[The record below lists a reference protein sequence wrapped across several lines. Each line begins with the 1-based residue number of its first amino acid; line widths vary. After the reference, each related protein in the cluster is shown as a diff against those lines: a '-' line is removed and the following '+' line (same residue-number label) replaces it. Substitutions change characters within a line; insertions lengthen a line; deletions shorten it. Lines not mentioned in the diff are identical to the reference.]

1 MCGIDAHGPAGI
13 VAGPDAPVV
22 RGRDHWWAVP
32 VRPNSVLHP
41 TGFHG
46 AHRLQADARRRHR
59 GSFFEGWYVKLVSAD
74 RSTRL
79 ALIPGV
85 FLSDDGAIAEAFVQ
99 VLDGVTG
106 ATAYHRFDL
115 ADFAATTRGLDVRVG
130 ANRFTAD
137 GVRVDLPGLRADV
150 RFGPFAPWP
159 VSVREPGAMGWY
171 AWVPTME
178 CYHGVVSLDHAL
190 AGWVETDQGRADL
203 LGGRGYLEKDW
214 GTAFPQGY
222 VWMQSNHFE
231 TSGVSLVA
239 STALI
244 PWRRSAF
251 RGDLVGL
258 RVPEGPSA
266 GLHRFTSYT
275 RARTERLE
283 VEDTRVDW
291 AIAAPD
297 GRRLKLS
304 GTVEG
309 RTTGLLHAPVRT
321 EMHQRVAETLDGTVT
336 VRLLGARGQTLFEG
350 VGDCAGVEIHG
361 ALDRLLATP
370 GRLMSADARS
380 RPPLSGQPPDSGGRL
395 APRRGRSSPR
405 TNRRKHGQG

>member
-1 MCGIDAHGPAGI
+1 M
-13 VAGPDAPVV
+13 
-22 RGRDHWWAVP
+22 RLT
-32 VRPNSVLHP
+32 SVLHP
-41 TGFHG
+41 SGFHG
-46 AHRLQADARRRHR
+46 AHRLQADARRRR

-85 FLSDDGAIAEAFVQ
+85 FLSDDGAIEEAFVQ

-106 ATAYHRFDL
+106 ATAYHRFEL
-115 ADFAATTRGLDVRVG
+115 PEFAATARGFDVRVG

-159 VSVREPGAMGWY
+159 VTVREPGAMGWY

-190 AGWVETDQGRADL
+190 AGWVETEQGRVDL

-222 VWMQSNHFE
+222 VWMQSNHFDAP
-231 TSGVSLVA
+231 GVSLVA

-258 RVPEGPSA
+258 RLPDGPAA

-275 RARTERLE
+275 RASTEEL
-283 VEDTRVDW
+283 DVDDANVAW
-291 AIAAPD
+291 TLFAPD
-297 GRRLKLS
+297 GRRLELRAS
-304 GTVEG
+304 VEG
-309 RTTGLLHAPVRT
+309 RATGLLHAPVRT
-321 EMHQRVAETLDGTVT
+321 EMHQRVAETLDGTVS
-336 VRLLGARGQTLFEG
+336 VRLLDDRGATLFEG
-350 VGDCAGVEIHG
+350 LGGCAGVEIHG
-361 ALDRLLATP
+361 AVDRLLATP
-370 GRLMSADARS
+370 GR
-380 RPPLSGQPPDSGGRL
+380 
-395 APRRGRSSPR
+395 
-405 TNRRKHGQG
+405 